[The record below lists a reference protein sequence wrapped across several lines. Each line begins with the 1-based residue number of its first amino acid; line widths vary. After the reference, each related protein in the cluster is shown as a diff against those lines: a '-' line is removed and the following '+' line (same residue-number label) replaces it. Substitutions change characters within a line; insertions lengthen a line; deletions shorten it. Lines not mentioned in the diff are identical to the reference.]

1 MFTDNL
7 EFLLEH
13 RAILPEAMD
22 AAFINSKGFGGN
34 NATAAILSPK
44 ITKVMLEKKY
54 GKYSMIKHAELN
66 ECVRQAS
73 LDYDDSMLAGENSVI
88 YKYGDGVIEGNQL
101 KLSKSIIKIPG
112 QTHSISFNI
121 PNPYS
126 DMID

>member
-1 MFTDNL
+1 MLGPL
-7 EFLLEH
+7 ELGSGLVGNE
-13 RAILPEAMD
+13 
-22 AAFINSKGFGGN
+22 NSM
-34 NATAAILSPK
+34 S
-44 ITKVMLEKKY
+44 ECQD
-54 GKYSMIKHAELN
+54 SMAKHSKLN

-101 KLSKSIIKIPG
+101 KLSKNNIKIPG
-112 QTHSISFNI
+112 QKHSISLNI